1 MKKVSH
7 GDSYEL
13 IVIRYNGLFYIDAKH
28 YTKKHPRGVTMLYN
42 ECLNGHIGLYD
53 VRYLADT
60 LDCWESFEFKRED
73 GYEFDVI
80 DKRLNRIL
88 KHEHYLG
95 FPKSLKCLPSVMKQ
109 LDREY
114 KMLIYDLISFRDK
127 KKK

>member
-13 IVIRYNGLFYIDAKH
+13 IVVRNNNVFYIDAKH
-28 YTKKHPRGVTMLYN
+28 YTKKHPSGVTMLYN
-42 ECLNGHIGLYD
+42 DCLNEHIGLYD
-53 VRYLADT
+53 VRYLEDT
-60 LDCWESFEFKRED
+60 LGCERFEFKRED

-88 KHEHYLG
+88 KYEAYLCS
-95 FPKSLKCLPSVMKQ
+95 PKSWKCVPSVMEQ

-114 KMLIYDLISFRDK
+114 KMLIYDLISFRDAK
-127 KKK
+127 K

>member
-1 MKKVSH
+1 MNKVSH

-13 IVIRYNGLFYIDAKH
+13 IVVRNSNIFYIDATH
-28 YTKKHPRGVTMLYN
+28 YTKKHPSGVTLLYN

-53 VRYLADT
+53 LDYLEDT
-60 LDCWESFEFKRED
+60 LGCESFKFKRED

-88 KHEHYLG
+88 KHEGYLAH
-95 FPKSLKCLPSVMKQ
+95 PKSLKCVPSVMEQ

-114 KMLIYDLISFRDK
+114 KMLIYDLISFRDDK
-127 KKK
+127 K